1 MGVQIVVVIGL
12 GILMDSIVDP
22 AATGPQRPVVVWT
35 ISAILACAALFG
47 TMDILLFHRVPEV
60 LPPPPADQPHTS
72 QPPKRT
78 PVELVR
84 YFLIGPLKDPA
95 FRNYVLYGMTMTFS
109 ITVGGWFFWR
119 NAMENLGFSSL
130 ATNVLFLVLGPIAGI
145 GAVRKWG
152 KAIDRWGRRP
162 VLLICTIGATASL
175 LGWFFAARDL
185 PSPRFVTHAAGWAMG
200 GVGRLFGNPNWAPIG
215 PHTPVTAYL
224 IAAGMCLLGGATWT
238 GIDLAQT
245 GIVLGFSDGSG
256 QSRYVAA
263 SSVLISTGGVLGG
276 LIGGTVAQ
284 VFSGLEGHPIR
295 WGPFLWNNWHATF
308 ALALLVRGLTI
319 WFLVRMPDP
328 GAASVRSLARYVG
341 MNVYNSVVSRLFYSL
356 RVFGWQQGG
365 AQPPQGPEE
374 QPPRRGGDR
383 GR

>member
-1 MGVQIVVVIGL
+1 
-12 GILMDSIVDP
+12 MDSIVAP
-22 AATGPQRPVVVWT
+22 TGSGPQKPVVIWT
-35 ISAILACAALFG
+35 ISGILAVAAVFG
-47 TMDILLFHRVPEV
+47 TMDILFFHRVPEV
-60 LPPPPADQPHTS
+60 LPPPPDGGSAAAFG
-72 QPPKRT
+72 PPRRT
-78 PVELVR
+78 PAELLR
-84 YFLIGPLKDPA
+84 YFLLGPLKDPA

-109 ITVGGWFFWR
+109 MTVGGLFFWR

-130 ATNVLFLVLGPIAGI
+130 ATNVLLLVLGPVAGI
-145 GAVRKWG
+145 LAVRRWG

-162 VLLICTIGATASL
+162 VLVICTVGASL
-175 LGWFFAARDL
+175 SLVGWFFASRDL
-185 PSPRFVTHAAGWAMG
+185 PNPPAVMHAASWVLG
-200 GVGRLFGNPNWAPIG
+200 GAGRLFGNPAWAPIG

-256 QSRYVAA
+256 RSRYVAA
-263 SSVLISTGGVLGG
+263 SSVLISIGGVLGG
-276 LIGGTVAQ
+276 LVGGTVAQ
-284 VFSGLEGHPIR
+284 VFRGLEVDPIR

-308 ALALLVRGLTI
+308 ALALLARFLTV

-328 GAASVRSLARYVG
+328 GAAPVLSLARHMG
-341 MNVYNSVVSRLFYSL
+341 LNVYNSVVSRLFYSL

-374 QPPRRGGDR
+374 QPPRRNDDR